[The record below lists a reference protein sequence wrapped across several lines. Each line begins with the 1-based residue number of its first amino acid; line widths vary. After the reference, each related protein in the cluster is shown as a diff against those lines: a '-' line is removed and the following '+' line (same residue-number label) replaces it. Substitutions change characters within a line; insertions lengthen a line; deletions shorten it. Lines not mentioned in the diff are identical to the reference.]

1 MVRLNFAIK
10 NLWFTTQLRCMD
22 FLLNCIR
29 ISLELYLKQQDQFN
43 GAGAVSYGLNTKTVV
58 VPNSVITKA
67 SISTNDDSSTCAL
80 LGIACL

>member
-1 MVRLNFAIK
+1 MCNLEVANDAKVGLELRPINMPLPAVVRLNFAIK

-43 GAGAVSYGLNTKTVV
+43 GAGAVSTM
-58 VPNSVITKA
+58 A
-67 SISTNDDSSTCAL
+67 R
-80 LGIACL
+80 

>member
-43 GAGAVSYGLNTKTVV
+43 GAGAVS
-58 VPNSVITKA
+58 
-67 SISTNDDSSTCAL
+67 L
-80 LGIACL
+80 LYSDMI

>member
-1 MVRLNFAIK
+1 MCSVVGDAVVRLNFAIK

-43 GAGAVSYGLNTKTVV
+43 GAGAVS
-58 VPNSVITKA
+58 
-67 SISTNDDSSTCAL
+67 L
-80 LGIACL
+80 LYSDMI